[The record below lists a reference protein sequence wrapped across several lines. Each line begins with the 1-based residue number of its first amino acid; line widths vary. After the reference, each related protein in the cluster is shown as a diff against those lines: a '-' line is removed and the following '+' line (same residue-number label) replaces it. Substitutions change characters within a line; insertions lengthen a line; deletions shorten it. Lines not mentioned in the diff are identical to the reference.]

1 MQCTRDIFARA
12 EGWTQE
18 EYESKL
24 KKLFEMNKMAEEL
37 MSDQDE
43 IMAAIEK
50 IRDVY
55 NIYGI
60 KQGDFVEALADL
72 NKKAGELLAKKE
84 DKNAV

>member
-1 MQCTRDIFARA
+1 
-12 EGWTQE
+12 
-18 EYESKL
+18 
-24 KKLFEMNKMAEEL
+24 